1 MPPKTSDDLKSPGLW
16 RKTPP
21 KFVAIFLLAVFFL
34 FSSFGFVFDGMGMG
48 RQRALHFAL
57 TVVLGGLFA
66 VAYAVTGI
74 TLRRRW
80 WIGCVLVFVLQTVCM
95 GLIGNLLRDAPP
107 ITQLDSVQL
116 VHFHNRLVFDGVAVI
131 VSVVLGYIG
140 FIIVSISEA
149 RRRIRLESDKAAMES
164 ELAAAREIQRIM
176 VPQELPPAPGYA
188 IESIYRPAT
197 QVGGDFF
204 QVIPLSGGQT
214 LVVIGDVSG
223 KGLSAAM
230 IVSML
235 IGMLRTLSGLTTDP
249 IKILVELNSA
259 LFAHKHSGFVTC
271 LAVRLDPSGS
281 INAAN
286 AGHLP
291 PWLNGVETAF
301 SGSVPLGVL
310 ESITPEQVALEMRCG
325 DRLTLLTDGVVE
337 ARDPQGV
344 LFGFDRAQSLMREA
358 SPLAL
363 AEAAIHHG
371 QDDDLTVISIRR
383 TA

>member
-1 MPPKTSDDLKSPGLW
+1 M
-16 RKTPP
+16 
-21 KFVAIFLLAVFFL
+21 LAVFFL
-34 FSSFGFVFDGMGMG
+34 FSSFGFVFDAMGMG
-48 RQRALHFAL
+48 RQRASHFAL
-57 TVVLGGLFA
+57 TVVLVGLFA

-80 WIGCVLVFVLQTVCM
+80 WIGCVLVFLLQTVCM
-95 GLIGNLLRDAPP
+95 GILANLLPDAAPL
-107 ITQLDSVQL
+107 TQLDSVQL
-116 VHFHNRLVFDGVAVI
+116 SHFHSRLVFDGVAVI

-149 RRRIRLESDKAAMES
+149 RRRIRLEADKAAIES
-164 ELAAAREIQRIM
+164 EIAAAREIQRIM
-176 VPQELPPAPGYA
+176 VPQQLPPTPGYA

-204 QVIPLSGGQT
+204 QVVPLSGSQT

-223 KGLSAAM
+223 KGLGAAM

-235 IGMLRTLSGLTTDP
+235 IGMLRAISGLTIDP
-249 IKILVELNSA
+249 SRILVELNSI

-271 LAVRLDPSGS
+271 LAIRLDPSGGVTV
-281 INAAN
+281 AN

-301 SGSVPLGVL
+301 AGSEPLGVL
-310 ESITPEQVALEMRCG
+310 ASVTPEQTVLEMRSG
-325 DRLTLLTDGVVE
+325 DRLTLLTDGIVE

-344 LFGFDRAQSLMREA
+344 LFGFDRTQSVMRHEA

-371 QDDDLTVISIRR
+371 QDDDLTVISILR